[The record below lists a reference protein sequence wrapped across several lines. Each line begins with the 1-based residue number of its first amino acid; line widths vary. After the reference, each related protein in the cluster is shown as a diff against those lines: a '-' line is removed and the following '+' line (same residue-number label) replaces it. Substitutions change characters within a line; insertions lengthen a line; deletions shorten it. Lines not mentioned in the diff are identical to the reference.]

1 MDAVEEY
8 TKDDELATDVFT
20 FILSKFSHIF
30 CIKIRVKN
38 IPKTPNCEWFY
49 GLTIESYNNKKK
61 MITWSE
67 NRVINTLLSLLQTL
81 YA

>member
-38 IPKTPNCEWFY
+38 VPKTPNCE
-49 GLTIESYNNKKK
+49 
-61 MITWSE
+61 
-67 NRVINTLLSLLQTL
+67 
-81 YA
+81 

>member
-1 MDAVEEY
+1 M
-8 TKDDELATDVFT
+8 
-20 FILSKFSHIF
+20 ILWIDN
-30 CIKIRVKN
+30 RV
-38 IPKTPNCEWFY
+38 
-49 GLTIESYNNKKK
+49 LQQHKK

>member
-30 CIKIRVKN
+30 CIKIRVKK
-38 IPKTPNCEWFY
+38 IPKTPNCE
-49 GLTIESYNNKKK
+49 
-61 MITWSE
+61 
-67 NRVINTLLSLLQTL
+67 
-81 YA
+81 